1 MHIIIFF
8 SFILTFFF
16 SYIINKIGIIYQIQI
31 YNEVGYRIVKIEMES
46 EASVYAKIINLN
58 KYIVTFNI
66 YILHVLQEQVI
77 VQNNLFSNF
86 LIYSQNYI

>member
-1 MHIIIFF
+1 M
-8 SFILTFFF
+8 
-16 SYIINKIGIIYQIQI
+16 INKIGIIYQIQI